1 VIVGLARLRLRLPEN
16 GSLKGKRGVVKS
28 LCARLQNEFRV
39 AAAEVESNDLWQIAE
54 IGVAC
59 VSNERA
65 HADALLARVVRY
77 VEDTRLDLEL
87 LDVETELID
96 A

>member
-1 VIVGLARLRLRLPEN
+1 MIVGVARLRLRLPEN
-16 GSLKGKRGVVKS
+16 ASLKGKRGVVRS
-28 LCARLQNEFRV
+28 ICARVQGEFRV
-39 AAAEVESNDLWQIAE
+39 AAAEIGENDLWQIAE

-59 VSNERA
+59 VSNEA
-65 HADALLARVVRY
+65 GHADAVLQRVIRY
-77 VEDTRLDLEL
+77 VESTRLDLEL

>member
-1 VIVGLARLRLRLPEN
+1 MILGVARLRLRLPEN
-16 GSLKGKRGVVKS
+16 STLKGKRGVVKS

-39 AAAEVESNDLWQIAE
+39 AAAEVDQNDVWQIAE

-59 VSNERA
+59 VSNDRS
-65 HADALLARVVRY
+65 HADSVLGRVVRFA
-77 VEDTRLDLEL
+77 EQTRMDIEL

-96 A
+96 V

>member
-1 VIVGLARLRLRLPEN
+1 MIVGVARLRLRLPEN
-16 GSLKGKRGVVKS
+16 SSLKGKRGVVKS

-54 IGVAC
+54 VGVAV
-59 VSNERA
+59 VSNERG
-65 HADALLARVVRY
+65 HADAVLNRVVRY
-77 VEDTRLDLEL
+77 VEETRLDLEL
-87 LDVETELID
+87 LDVATEMID

>member
-1 VIVGLARLRLRLPEN
+1 VIVGVARLRLRLPEN
-16 GSLKGKRGVVKS
+16 SSLKGKRGVVKA
-28 LCARLQNEFRV
+28 LCARVQNEFRV
-39 AAAEVESNDLWQIAE
+39 AAAEVESNDVWQIAE
-54 IGVAC
+54 IGVAV
-59 VSNERA
+59 VSNERG
-65 HADALLARVVRY
+65 HADAVLARVVRY